1 MDDPA
6 ERRQLDKFLQYP
18 LAYARQALR
27 YAQELGIAPAC
38 IVRSAD
44 TVRAVAQGH
53 APENSLF
60 EFTSD
65 APPRPGKPA
74 RPRPRPMVIRD
85 RTFIWGSQ
93 TYVMAIV
100 NVTTDSFSGDGLWDA
115 PGAVREKIETAISGG
130 ADVIDIGGESTRPG
144 ASKISAAEEI
154 ERVLPAIAIAREM
167 TEIPVSIDT
176 YKAEVAR
183 AAVEAGADLVNDVW
197 GTTADPEMAATVAGL
212 GCPFIITHNRAAAA
226 VQGEIGPHFREVD
239 YGDVVGSVY
248 AVLERL
254 LDGAISA
261 RISCENVILDPGI
274 GFGKTPPQNVELMGR
289 LEILN
294 GLGQPLLL
302 GASRKSF
309 IGHTLGDGT
318 ADRLMG
324 TTAANMAAIAQGVDI
339 IRVHDVSQAV
349 QAARVMDSILG
360 RARPDAVIE

>member
-6 ERRQLDKFLQYP
+6 ERRQLDRFLQYP

-27 YAQELGIAPAC
+27 YAQELGIAPARL
-38 IVRSAD
+38 VRSAD
-44 TVRAVAQGH
+44 PVRAVAQRH
-53 APENSLF
+53 QPESSLS
-60 EFTSD
+60 EFAAG
-65 APPRPGKPA
+65 APPRSGKPV
-74 RPRPRPMVIRD
+74 RPRPAPMVIRD
-85 RTFIWGSQ
+85 RTFVWGSQ

-100 NVTTDSFSGDGLWDA
+100 NVTTDSFSGDGVGDE
-115 PGAVREKIETAISGG
+115 PGAVREKIDAAITGG
-130 ADVIDIGGESTRPG
+130 ADLIDIGGESTRPG
-144 ASKISAAEEI
+144 ASRISAAEEMN
-154 ERVLPAIAIAREM
+154 RVLSAIAIAREM

-176 YKAEVAR
+176 YKSEVAR
-183 AAVEAGADLVNDVW
+183 AGVEAGADLVNDVW
-197 GTTADPEMAATVAGL
+197 GTTADPDMAATVADL
-212 GCPFIITHNRAAAA
+212 GCPLVIMHNRLTPA
-226 VQGEIGPHFREVD
+226 VLGEIGPHFGEVE
-239 YGDVVGSVY
+239 YGDVTGAVY

-261 RISCENVILDPGI
+261 GIPGENIIVDPGV
-274 GFGKTPPQNVELMGR
+274 GFGKTPPQNLELIGR
-289 LEILN
+289 LETLN

-309 IGHTLGDGT
+309 IGHSLGDGQ

-360 RARPDAVIE
+360 RSHPSQSIE